1 MGIVTVLSGLTAGLI
16 LLGMLYEWS
25 SARRDKQKYA
35 PPGELV
41 NVGEHRLH
49 IHCLGKDQDGP
60 VVVFESGSGS
70 SGIDWTL
77 VQQEVAY
84 FAPACA
90 YDRAGYGWS
99 ESVANPRTLEV
110 TADELHTLLVNAGI
124 NGPYILVGHAF
135 GGFIVRMFAARFP
148 DDVTGIVLVDSSHP
162 KTFAPAS
169 YNFKGELKRLQR
181 VAIARRLGL
190 IRLFG
195 KKIFWHMRAFPD
207 ALHSAYI
214 AINMRNSTAVRGE
227 VQPLA
232 EKGVQLPDSL
242 GDLPLTIV
250 SRSIVTKYDD
260 TISSTSQEWQEQ
272 QQELAALSSN
282 SIHIIAEKGGRF
294 VHIDQPG
301 IVVDAIEQMVEAIRQ
316 AN

>member
-1 MGIVTVLSGLTAGLI
+1 MGIIVVLVGITVSLI
-16 LLGMLYEWS
+16 VLGMLYEWT
-25 SARRDKQKYA
+25 SARKDKRTHIQ
-35 PPGELV
+35 PGDLFD
-41 NVGEHRLH
+41 VGGHRLH
-49 IHCLGKDQDGP
+49 IHRMGTNHDGP

-77 VQQEVAY
+77 VQQEVAH
-84 FAPACA
+84 FAPICA

-99 ESVANPRTLEV
+99 DPCANPRRLEV
-110 TADELHTLLVNAGI
+110 IADELHTLLTNAEM
-124 NGPYILVGHAF
+124 NAPYILVGHAF

-148 DDVTGIVLVDSSHP
+148 DEVAGIVLVDSSHP
-162 KTFAPAS
+162 KTFDPAS

-181 VAIARRLGL
+181 VAVARRLGL
-190 IRLFG
+190 IRLFS

-207 ALHSAYI
+207 ALHSPYI

-232 EKGVQLPDSL
+232 GKGVQLPDSL

-250 SRSIVTKYDD
+250 SRSIVTGYDD

-272 QQELAALSSN
+272 QQDLATLSSN
-282 SIHIIAEKGGRF
+282 NTHLTAEKGGRF
-294 VHIDQPG
+294 VHIDDPA
-301 IVVDAIEQMVEAIRQ
+301 IVVDAIEQMVETIRQ